1 MSPRPNP
8 VYSDAPYTVR
18 GNACGEQGSHIH
30 FTPGEE
36 EHLDETESLF
46 CLPGFLNDS
55 SLYGAAGKVVVQEW
69 AKLRWGVFEE
79 HGYPGDQR
87 FPLFFYKVF
96 II

>member
-1 MSPRPNP
+1 M
-8 VYSDAPYTVR
+8 
-18 GNACGEQGSHIH
+18 
-30 FTPGEE
+30 
-36 EHLDETESLF
+36 DETESLF

-79 HGYPGDQR
+79 HGYPGDQS

-96 II
+96 RKQDTEALLLLCVSSDDPHCER